1 MRNVVIA
8 VAAAPVLLLALALG
22 YRAIDRE
29 YRYHELVKLADG
41 LVDGGHPV
49 EALRTYTTAIA
60 LEPETAIAYVKRA
73 DLYRAQ
79 GNLPSAIADLET
91 ADSLEGDVLL
101 VSTRLGDL
109 CYRSER
115 LDEATRHYQRVLA
128 LDSDSPAVLYK
139 LGLVHFRAGRE
150 AEAIE
155 ALNRA
160 AANGAGSWEALY
172 LRGAV
177 FRSIGGLLEAEGDF
191 RAALD
196 LNPEAEL
203 ARAALI
209 ELYLD
214 QGLAEKAMPL
224 VREEIGAHPDQAGPY
239 LHLADVH
246 RLAGRTTQAIEAVSL
261 AVGRDPNLPDAYL
274 RLGELWLEEGGGD
287 DAVAAEKAIAALTNV
302 VKMDP
307 ASGSAAL
314 ALGRAYLALGDEERG
329 FRELLRASQSTP
341 VQAEALRL
349 LGDLYRARG
358 NPAEAVTAYH
368 VYLKLSGDTPAV
380 LERLGDAYLESG
392 NPAMGAETYLRQ
404 AALEPRRVTPLQ
416 KAARAFLLSGDPAS
430 AARACRRGLA
440 SNPENP
446 NLLKLLG
453 EARASEASGRIR
465 TEPGSSS

>member
-1 MRNVVIA
+1 
-8 VAAAPVLLLALALG
+8 VAGALS
-22 YRAIDRE
+22 YRAIDRD
-29 YRYHELVKLADG
+29 YRYDELVKLADS
-41 LVDGGHPV
+41 LARDGHPV
-49 EALRTYTTAIA
+49 ESLRTYSTAIA
-60 LEPETAIAYVKRA
+60 LEPDTAIAYVRRA
-73 DLYRAQ
+73 DLYGSQ
-79 GNLPSAIADLET
+79 GNLPSAIADLEK
-91 ADSLEGDVLL
+91 AGSLSEDVLL

-109 CYRSER
+109 CYQSER
-115 LDEATRHYQRVLA
+115 FDDATRHYQHVLA
-128 LDSDSPAVLYK
+128 LDSSSPGVLYK

-177 FRSIGGLLEAEGDF
+177 FRSIGGLVEAERDF

-196 LNPEAEL
+196 LDPEAEL

-214 QGLAEKAMPL
+214 QRLPENAMPL
-224 VREEIGAHPDQAGPY
+224 VQEEMDANPRRAGPY
-239 LHLADVH
+239 LHLGDVH

-261 AVGRDPNLPDAYL
+261 AVERDPNLPDAYL

-307 ASGSAAL
+307 TSGAAAL
-314 ALGRAYLALGDEERG
+314 ALGRAYLSLGDEERG
-329 FRELLRASQSTP
+329 FEELLRASQSTP
-341 VQAEALRL
+341 VEAEALRL
-349 LGDLYRARG
+349 LGDLYRARR

-368 VYLKLSGDTPAV
+368 VYLKLSGDTAAG

-404 AALEPRRVTPLQ
+404 AVLEPRRVTPLQ

-430 AARACRRGLA
+430 AARACRHGLA

-446 NLLKLLG
+446 ILLELLG
-453 EARASEASGRIR
+453 EARSSEARAKRR
-465 TEPGSSS
+465 TAPGPT

>member
-1 MRNVVIA
+1 MRNAVLAVIA
-8 VAAAPVLLLALALG
+8 IPALLLAGLLG

-29 YRYHELVKLADG
+29 YRYHELVKLADS
-41 LVDGGHPV
+41 LVDDGHPV
-49 EALRTYTTAIA
+49 EALRTYNTAIA

-73 DLYRAQ
+73 DAYRAQ

-91 ADSLEGDVLL
+91 ADSLSEDVLL

-109 CYRSER
+109 CYQSER
-115 LDEATRHYQRVLA
+115 FDEATRHYQRVLA
-128 LDSDSPAVLYK
+128 VDSNSPAVLYK

-160 AANGAGSWEALY
+160 AANGTEFWEALY

-177 FRSIGGLLEAEGDF
+177 FRSIGGLVEAESDF

-203 ARAALI
+203 PRAALI

-214 QGLAEKAMPL
+214 QHLPSKAMPL
-224 VREEIGAHPDQAGPY
+224 VREEIDANPGEAGPY

-246 RLAGRTTQAIEAVSL
+246 RLAGRTTRAIEAVSL
-261 AVGRDPNLPDAYL
+261 AVEQDPNLPDAYL
-274 RLGELWLEEGGGD
+274 RLGELWLEEGGGE

-307 ASGSAAL
+307 TSGGAAL
-314 ALGRAYLALGDEERG
+314 ALGRAYLSLGDEERG
-329 FRELLRASQSTP
+329 FSELLRASRSTP

-349 LGDLYRARG
+349 LGDLYRTRR

-368 VYLKLSGDTPAV
+368 VYLKLSGDTPAM

-404 AALEPRRVTPLQ
+404 ATLEPRRVTPLQ

-430 AARACRRGLA
+430 AARICRRGLA
-440 SNPENP
+440 ANPENP
-446 NLLKLLG
+446 ILLKLLG
-453 EARASEASGRIR
+453 EARAIEA
-465 TEPGSSS
+465 PGSSGTGPGSS